1 MAATMHA
8 VDSRFFVADD
18 GRIVFRTWQR
28 FVYIPEPDLERVRR
42 RNMWANV
49 IGFAAVAFSNLGYP
63 RQYWHAWWGLVGVAI
78 WVAAYFEVG
87 RWARE
92 RYGDATSPAMEK
104 DIRLALRRA
113 GRGPNPS
120 YEIAM
125 GLIALVLMGI
135 NLVSGAPRPASTA
148 LLLGFVGNLFG
159 AYRGVCQRQEAADEA
174 V

>member
-28 FVYIPEPDLERVRR
+28 IVYIPEPDLERVRR

-49 IGFAAVAFSNLGYP
+49 IGFAAVAFESRLSKTI
-63 RQYWHAWWGLVGVAI
+63 WHAWWGLVGCGDPGRRV
-78 WVAAYFEVG
+78 FEVG

-113 GRGPNPS
+113 AAGRILCTRS
-120 YEIAM
+120 RSA
-125 GLIALVLMGI
+125 
-135 NLVSGAPRPASTA
+135 
-148 LLLGFVGNLFG
+148 
-159 AYRGVCQRQEAADEA
+159 
-174 V
+174 